1 MPTDRRVL
9 DLIKYI
15 VCYATDH
22 DIRLTTVRL
31 VKFLYLADLYHAR
44 WFGGETFTKFPWAFV
59 YYGPYCREVMV
70 GIDEAK
76 LEGLIASQTYESKYE
91 NKDYALFTCHDE
103 SYEDLRRT
111 FPIAMLSELQLR
123 IKKFGDDTAQLLDYV
138 YFETEPM
145 MDVKK
150 GDRLDFSKAMVPRL
164 EPVVETKKM
173 SKENIEQI
181 KAHIKNIGKKFKAA
195 KDNLVRDE
203 RDTEKWKDDL
213 YRQALDSFH
222 EPEIPIGIEGTA
234 KIRL

>member
-1 MPTDRRVL
+1 MPTDRKIL

-22 DIRLTTVRL
+22 DTRLTMVRL

-59 YYGPYCREVMV
+59 YYGPYCREAMV
-70 GIDEAK
+70 SIEEAK
-76 LEGLIASQTYESKYE
+76 LEGLIASQTYESKYGD
-91 NKDYALFTCHDE
+91 KDYALFTCHDE
-103 SYEDLRRT
+103 NYEDLRKM
-111 FPIAMLSELQLR
+111 FPIAMLSELQSR

-150 GDRLDFSKAMVPRL
+150 GDRLDFSKAIAPRH
-164 EPVVETKKM
+164 EPVVETNKM

-181 KAHIKNIGKKFKAA
+181 KTRIKSIGTKFKTA
-195 KDNLVRDE
+195 KDNLIKDE
-203 RDTEKWKDDL
+203 QDTEHWKDDL
-213 YRQALDSFH
+213 YHRALDSFH
-222 EPEIPIGIEGTA
+222 EPEIPTGIEGIA
-234 KIRL
+234 KIKL

>member
-1 MPTDRRVL
+1 MPTDRKVL

-15 VCYATDH
+15 VRYATDH

-59 YYGPYCREVMV
+59 YYGPYCREAII
-70 GIDEAK
+70 GIDEAT
-76 LEGLIASQTYESKYE
+76 LEGLIACQAYESKYAS
-91 NKDYALFTCHDE
+91 KDYAIYTCHDDG
-103 SYEDLRRT
+103 YEELRRS
-111 FPIAMLSELQLR
+111 FPMAMISELQHQ
-123 IKKFGDDTAQLLDYV
+123 IKKYGDDTAQLLDYV

-145 MDVKK
+145 VDVKK
-150 GDRLDFSKAMVPRL
+150 GDRLDFSKAMVPRR
-164 EPVVETKKM
+164 EPAVETKKM

-181 KAHIKNIGKKFKAA
+181 KANIKNIGNKFKTA

-203 RDTEKWKDDL
+203 QGTEKWKDDL

-222 EPEIPIGIEGTA
+222 EPEIPTGIEGTA
-234 KIRL
+234 KIKL